1 MLTSES
7 SPSKMEQRICK
18 RCLLYEMADKAAY
31 ESVQNYIASIP
42 EAERADESVYRSRL
56 SLCKECDMLISGMCR
71 KCGCYVEVRA
81 YTADSGCPAEKW

>member
-1 MLTSES
+1 MDIR
-7 SPSKMEQRICK
+7 QCR
-18 RCLLYEMADKAAY
+18 RCLLYETADKAAY

-56 SLCKECDMLISGMCR
+56 SVCKECDMLISGMCR

-81 YTADSGCPAEKW
+81 FVAGSDCPGGRW

>member
-1 MLTSES
+1 
-7 SPSKMEQRICK
+7 MELRECK

-31 ESVQNYIASIP
+31 QGVQDYIASLP

-81 YTADSGCPAEKW
+81 YIGKSDCPGGKW